1 MGGAAKDHSPVDNF
15 SQPQIDALVSIC
27 AGFYRQFPQ
36 GRVVGHKELRG
47 YEASHCPPLNMTKFR
62 EAMRLGDAMHVLPLY
77 ETLVRSKNKKDAP
90 DGRSPADAPV

>member
-1 MGGAAKDHSPVDNF
+1 
-15 SQPQIDALVSIC
+15 
-27 AGFYRQFPQ
+27 
-36 GRVVGHKELRG
+36 
-47 YEASHCPPLNMTKFR
+47 MTKFR